1 MCQWSLA
8 TTWLTGCLPTYNTA
22 GKRNMA
28 SKINPYDYEPEYSD
42 DEGIGN
48 VNVDKFM

>member
-1 MCQWSLA
+1 
-8 TTWLTGCLPTYNTA
+8 
-22 GKRNMA
+22 MA

-48 VNVDKFM
+48 VNVDKFMWDKEFMWDEWL